1 MPKAILLDWD
11 NTLANTRNSIVEAM
25 EHTLKKY
32 NKEPWNITKTKY
44 RDTKKSLKENFPNFF
59 GSDANNAYTEYLKYY
74 TKYAYNKVSPMENA
88 SSFLKFCNQNNIDL
102 YIVSNK
108 EKSLLLKEVDICFP
122 NILFKKILGDGDAP
136 QNKPSPDP
144 VFTAL
149 DNVCYKINKD
159 NVWLIGDSKQ
169 DTECAYNANI
179 QPILLGKGKFMDD
192 AYIKAKTNSSLP
204 LLVFEDFKEIA
215 NYLRLKI
222 DNII

>member
-59 GSDANNAYTEYLKYY
+59 GSDANNAYNDYLKYY
-74 TKYAYNKVSPMENA
+74 TKYAYNKVLPMENA

-122 NILFKKILGDGDAP
+122 NILFKKILGDSDAP

-149 DNVCYKINKD
+149 DNVCYKIDKD

-222 DNII
+222 DNTI